1 MLLEEASDA
10 DRARQLRARDGY
22 EAADR
27 RGMTAL
33 DILLQKQ
40 QTRLQMPSDLGKA
53 ELVLVEQSLKV
64 LRHATRALR
73 KGEL

>member
-1 MLLEEASDA
+1 
-10 DRARQLRARDGY
+10 
-22 EAADR
+22 
-27 RGMTAL
+27 MTAL